1 MGHVHQGVAMPFLQS
16 NVGVWDRATRLA
28 AGVLLISL
36 AAMGAI
42 GPWGYIGF
50 VLLVTGIMGTCPIYS
65 LIDFSTFKRQKP

>member
-1 MGHVHQGVAMPFLQS
+1 MPFLQS

>member
-1 MGHVHQGVAMPFLQS
+1 MPFLQS

-50 VLLVTGIMGTCPIYS
+50 VLLVTGVMGTCPIYS

>member
-1 MGHVHQGVAMPFLQS
+1 MPFLQS

-50 VLLVTGIMGTCPIYS
+50 LLLVTGIMGTCPIYS

>member
-1 MGHVHQGVAMPFLQS
+1 MPFLQS
-16 NVGVWDRATRLA
+16 NVGIWDRATRLA

>member
-1 MGHVHQGVAMPFLQS
+1 MPFLQS

-50 VLLVTGIMGTCPIYS
+50 VLLLTGVMGTCPIYS

>member
-1 MGHVHQGVAMPFLQS
+1 MPFLQS

-50 VLLVTGIMGTCPIYS
+50 LLLVTGILGTCPIYS

>member
-1 MGHVHQGVAMPFLQS
+1 MPFLQS

-50 VLLVTGIMGTCPIYS
+50 VLLLTGVMGTCPIYS
-65 LIDFSTFKRQKP
+65 LIDFSTYKRQKP

>member
-1 MGHVHQGVAMPFLQS
+1 MSFLQS
-16 NVGVWDRATRLA
+16 NVGVLDRAVRLA

-36 AAMGAI
+36 AAMGTI

-50 VLLVTGIMGTCPIYS
+50 VLLLTGVMGTCPIYS